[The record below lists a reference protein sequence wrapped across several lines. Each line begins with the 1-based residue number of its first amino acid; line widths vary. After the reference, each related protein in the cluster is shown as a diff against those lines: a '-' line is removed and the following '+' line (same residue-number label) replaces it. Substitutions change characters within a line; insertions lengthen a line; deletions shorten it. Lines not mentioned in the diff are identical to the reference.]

1 MLSDLRA
8 PDGEAPPVSSVYA
21 PFKVQFAGRSV
32 HGLGFLCPGRSSR
45 DPPGSQTTIPPCI
58 FQAMRFSA
66 LGLRLGATVCPGGR
80 SRFQRLWL
88 SWWEAQVG
96 F

>member
-58 FQAMRFSA
+58 FHAMRFSPWACA
-66 LGLRLGATVCPGGR
+66 LEPQFALVAAAG
-80 SRFQRLWL
+80 SRDC
-88 SWWEAQVG
+88 G
-96 F
+96 